1 MAKKKSRGGFNRRSF
16 LKKAAVA
23 TTTPALLSLRTE
35 ATPEQT
41 GQTEPPTYARP
52 PSSSAAA
59 LEVENPAEYNE
70 TEQSRYFINDP
81 GSDFMVDT
89 IKSLGIRYMTS
100 NPGSSFR
107 GLHESVVNYGGNRNP
122 EFITCL
128 HEESAVAMGHGFAK
142 AAGKPLAAACHGTV
156 GLQHAAMAVYNAW
169 CDRAPVIIFAGN
181 RVDAELRRPGVE
193 WAHAVQDA
201 VKPLRDFVKWDAMP
215 LSLQHFAEAT
225 VRAYKIATTPPM
237 GPVVIVVDAE
247 LQEQAAEHKPELP
260 AFSATVP
267 PQGDENALD
276 EAAQWLINAE
286 RPLIIA
292 DRLARTP
299 AGMQHLLDLAETLQ
313 APVIDKLGRMNFPT
327 GHYLNQSGLARRHL
341 RDADVILGLEL
352 NDFWGSVARVR
363 DLPQRE
369 EVSLTRSDVRLIS
382 LGAGDVYLKSNYQNF
397 QRFLAVN
404 MAIAGDAEVSLP
416 VLTRLIQEQLSS
428 SQRGKIEQRKA
439 VLQKAFNEMREF
451 NRKAASH
458 AWNARPISTARL
470 CMELWQQIKNHDW
483 SLVSDT
489 FFQSFWPQRLWDFNQ
504 HHQFMGGSGGY
515 GVGYGAPAAAG
526 CALANRDEG
535 RLSVNIQSD
544 GDLLYA
550 PGILW
555 TTAHHDIPLL
565 SVIHNN
571 RAYHQEIMHVQRTA
585 LRRQRGADGQAKI
598 GNVFEDPKINFSD
611 LAKSMGVWAAGP
623 VEHPDELAP
632 TLERAIDIVSQG
644 SPAVVDV
651 ISQPR

>member
-1 MAKKKSRGGFNRRSF
+1 MAEKKSGDGLDRRSF
-16 LKKAAVA
+16 LKTAAVA
-23 TTTPALLSLRTE
+23 TTTPALLSLQSGAAPAKT
-35 ATPEQT
+35 Q
-41 GQTEPPTYARP
+41 QTEPVSSTPL
-52 PSSSAAA
+52 PSSASAA
-59 LEVENPAEYNE
+59 LEVENPAEYDE
-70 TEQSRYFINDP
+70 AEQLRYFVNDA

-89 IKSLGIRYMTS
+89 IRALGIKYLTS

-107 GLHESVVNYGGNRNP
+107 GLHESIVNYGGNKNP

-142 AAGKPLAAACHGTV
+142 AAGKPLAVACHGTV

-201 VKPLRDFVKWDAMP
+201 VKPIRDFVKWDAIP

-247 LQEQAAEHKPELP
+247 LQEQAAEQKPVIPE
-260 AFSATVP
+260 FSGTVP

-276 EAAQWLINAE
+276 EAAQWLIGAE

-299 AGMQHLLDLAETLQ
+299 AGMQHLVELAETLQ

-327 GHYLNQSGLARRHL
+327 DHYLNQSGMARRYL

-369 EVSLTRSDVRLIS
+369 EVPLTRPDVRLIS
-382 LGAGDVYLKSNYQNF
+382 LGTGDLYLKSNYQNF
-397 QRFLAVN
+397 QRFLAVDL
-404 MAIAGDAEVSLP
+404 AIAGDAESSLP
-416 VLTRLIQEQLSS
+416 VLTELVRKQLSS
-428 SQRGKIEQRKA
+428 PQRRRFDERQAELRK
-439 VLQKAFNEMREF
+439 VFHEVKER
-451 NRKAASH
+451 NRKAAGY

-470 CMELWQQIKNHDW
+470 CMELWQQIKEHDW

-526 CALANRDEG
+526 CALANSNEG

-555 TTAHHDIPLL
+555 TAAHHNIPLL

-598 GNVFEDPKINFSD
+598 GNVIDNPEINFSE
-611 LAKSMGVWAAGP
+611 LARSMGVWSAGP
-623 VEHPDELAP
+623 IDHPDELAP
-632 TLERAIDIVSQG
+632 ALELAIDIVSEG
-644 SPAVVDV
+644 KPAVVDV

>member
-1 MAKKKSRGGFNRRSF
+1 MSEKKSRDGLDRRSF

-23 TTTPALLSLRTE
+23 TTTPAVLSLRTGTAKTKTQPAE
-35 ATPEQT
+35 PSTPVS
-41 GQTEPPTYARP
+41 P
-52 PSSSAAA
+52 PSSNTAA
-59 LEVENPAEYNE
+59 LEVENPSEFNE
-70 TEQSRYFINDP
+70 AEQSRYFVDNP

-89 IKSLGIRYMTS
+89 IRSLGINYIAS

-107 GLHESVVNYGGNRNP
+107 GLHESVINYGGNKNP

-142 AAGKPLAAACHGTV
+142 AAGKPLAVGCHGTV

-181 RVDAELRRPGVE
+181 RIDAELRRPGVE

-201 VKPLRDFVKWDAMP
+201 VKPIRDFVKWDAMP

-237 GPVVIVVDAE
+237 GPVVIVIDAE
-247 LQEQAAEHKPELP
+247 LQEQAAESRPVIP
-260 AFSATVP
+260 TFSETIP
-267 PQGDENALD
+267 PQGDQGALD
-276 EAAQWLINAE
+276 EAAQWLIEAE
-286 RPLIIA
+286 RPLILA

-299 AGMQHLLDLAETLQ
+299 AGMKHLLELAETLQ
-313 APVIDKLGRMNFPT
+313 APVVDKLGRMNFPT
-327 GHYLNQSGLARRHL
+327 DHYLNQSGPARRYL
-341 RDADVILGLEL
+341 READVILGLEL

-363 DLPQRE
+363 DLPNRE
-369 EVSLTRSDVRLIS
+369 EVSLTRPDVKLIS
-382 LGAGDVYLKSNYQNF
+382 LGVGDLYLKSNYQNF

-404 MAIAGDAEVSLP
+404 LSIAGDAESSLP
-416 VLTRLIQEQLSS
+416 VLIELMRKKISS
-428 SQRGKIEQRKA
+428 SQRGKIERRKA
-439 VLQKAFNEMREF
+439 ELQKAFHETRER
-451 NRKAASH
+451 NHKAASY

-470 CMELWQQIKNHDW
+470 CMELWQQIKHHDW

-504 HHQFMGGSGGY
+504 HHQFMGGSGGF

-555 TTAHHDIPLL
+555 TTAHHGIPLL

-598 GNVFEDPKINFSD
+598 GNVFDEPEINFSD
-611 LAKSMGVWAAGP
+611 LAKSMGVWATGP
-623 VEHPDELAP
+623 IEHPDDLAP
-632 TLERAIDIVSQG
+632 ALERATEIVSQG
-644 SPAVVDV
+644 APAVVDV

>member
-1 MAKKKSRGGFNRRSF
+1 MAEKKSRDGLDRRSF

-23 TTTPALLSLRTE
+23 TTTPALLSLQSG
-35 ATPEQT
+35 ATPANTQ
-41 GQTEPPTYARP
+41 QAEPVSSTPP
-52 PSSSAAA
+52 PSSAGAA
-59 LEVENPAEYNE
+59 LEVENPADYDAA
-70 TEQSRYFINDP
+70 EQSRYFVHNP

-89 IKSLGIRYMTS
+89 IRSLGIGYMTS

-107 GLHESVVNYGGNRNP
+107 GLHESVVNYGGNKNP

-128 HEESAVAMGHGFAK
+128 HEESAVAMGHGYAK

-181 RVDAELRRPGVE
+181 RIDAELRRPGVE

-247 LQEQAAEHKPELP
+247 LQEQAAEHTAEIPKY
-260 AFSATVP
+260 SATVP
-267 PQGDENALD
+267 PQGDENALE
-276 EAAQWLINAE
+276 EAAQWLVKAE

-299 AGMQHLLDLAETLQ
+299 AGMQHLVDLAEALQ

-327 GHYLNQSGLARRHL
+327 GHYLNQSGLARRYL
-341 RDADVILGLEL
+341 READVILGLEL

-369 EVSLTRSDVRLIS
+369 EMPLTSPDVKLIS
-382 LGAGDVYLKSNYQNF
+382 VGTGDLYLKSNYQNF
-397 QRFLAVN
+397 QRFLAVDL
-404 MAIAGDAEVSLP
+404 AIAGDAEVSLP
-416 VLTRLIQEQLSS
+416 ILTRLIQERLSS
-428 SQRGKIEQRKA
+428 SRRGKIEQRKA
-439 VLQKAFNEMREF
+439 VLRKAFDEMREF
-451 NRKAASH
+451 NRTAASH

-470 CMELWQQIKNHDW
+470 CMELWQQIKEHDW

-526 CALANRDEG
+526 CALANRDMG

-555 TTAHHDIPLL
+555 TTAHHEIPLL

-585 LRRQRGADGQAKI
+585 LRRQRGADGQANI
-598 GNVFEDPKINFSD
+598 GNVFHDPEINFSE
-611 LAKSMGVWAAGP
+611 LARSMGVWAAGP
-623 VEHPDELAP
+623 VDNPDDLAP
-632 TLERAIDIVSQG
+632 ALEQAVDVVIQG
-644 SPAVVDV
+644 APAVVDV

>member
-1 MAKKKSRGGFNRRSF
+1 MAEKKSRDGLDRRSF
-16 LKKAAVA
+16 LKKAAAA
-23 TTTPALLSLRTE
+23 TATPAFLSLQSGTTPAKTQQAGQDPS
-35 ATPEQT
+35 TP
-41 GQTEPPTYARP
+41 P
-52 PSSSAAA
+52 PSSAGAA
-59 LEVENPAEYNE
+59 LEVENPIEYDE
-70 TEQSRYFINDP
+70 FEQTRYFVTDP

-89 IKSLGIRYMTS
+89 IRSLDISYITL

-107 GLHESVVNYGGNRNP
+107 GLHESVINYGGNKNP

-142 AAGKPLAAACHGTV
+142 AAGRPLAVACHGTV

-181 RVDAELRRPGVE
+181 RIDAELRRPGVE

-201 VKPLRDFVKWDAMP
+201 VKPVRDFVKWDAMP

-237 GPVVIVVDAE
+237 GPVVIVIDAE
-247 LQEQAAEHKPELP
+247 LQEQPAENKPVIP
-260 AFSATVP
+260 QYSGTIP
-267 PQGDENALD
+267 PQGDEGALE
-276 EAAQWLINAE
+276 EAALRLIRAE
-286 RPLIIA
+286 HPLIIA

-299 AGMQHLLDLAETLQ
+299 AGMNHLLELAETLQ
-313 APVIDKLGRMNFPT
+313 LPVIDKLGRMNFPT
-327 GHYLNQSGLARRHL
+327 DHYLNQSGLARRYL
-341 RDADVILGLEL
+341 RQADVVLGLEL
-352 NDFWGSVARVR
+352 TDFRGSVARVR

-369 EVSLTRSDVRLIS
+369 EVSFVKPDVYLIS
-382 LGAGDVYLKSNYQNF
+382 LGVGDLYLKSNYQNF
-397 QRFLAVN
+397 QRFLPVN
-404 MAIAGDAEVSLP
+404 LAIAGDAEQSLP
-416 VLTRLIQEQLSS
+416 VLTELILKKLSL
-428 SQRGKIEQRKA
+428 SQRGTIERRK
-439 VLQKAFNEMREF
+439 VGLQKTFNEMREY

-470 CMELWQQIKNHDW
+470 CMELWQQIKDHDW

-489 FFQSFWPQRLWDFNQ
+489 FFQSFWPQRLWDFRQ

-526 CALANRDEG
+526 CALANRDRG

-598 GNVFEDPKINFSD
+598 GNVFDDPEINFSE
-611 LAKSMGVWAAGP
+611 LAGSMGVWAAGP
-623 VEHPDELAP
+623 IDHPDELAP
-632 TLERAIDIVSQG
+632 ALQRAVEIVSQG
-644 SPAVVDV
+644 APAVVDV

>member
-1 MAKKKSRGGFNRRSF
+1 MAEKKSPDGLDRRSF

-23 TTTPALLSLRTE
+23 TTTPALLSLQSGAAPART
-35 ATPEQT
+35 Q
-41 GQTEPPTYARP
+41 QTEPDSSTPP
-52 PSSSAAA
+52 PSSTSAA
-59 LEVENPAEYNE
+59 LEVENPAEYDE
-70 TEQSRYFINDP
+70 AEQSRYFVNNP

-89 IKSLGIRYMTS
+89 IRSLGIDYMTS

-107 GLHESVVNYGGNRNP
+107 GLHESIVNYGGNKDP

-142 AAGKPLAAACHGTV
+142 AAGRPLAVACHGTV

-181 RVDAELRRPGVE
+181 RIDAELRRPGVE

-247 LQEQAAEHKPELP
+247 LQEQAVENRPVIP
-260 AFSATVP
+260 RFSATVP
-267 PQGDENALD
+267 PQGDTAALE
-276 EAAQWLINAE
+276 EAAQRLIDAE
-286 RPLIIA
+286 HPLIIA

-299 AGMQHLLDLAETLQ
+299 AGMEHLLELAETLQ
-313 APVIDKLGRMNFPT
+313 APVIDKLGRMNFPND
-327 GHYLNQSGLARRHL
+327 HYLNQSGLARRHL
-341 RDADVILGLEL
+341 READVILGLEL

-369 EVSLTRSDVRLIS
+369 EVPLTKPDVNLIS
-382 LGAGDVYLKSNYQNF
+382 LGVGDLYLKSNYQNF

-404 MAIAGDAEVSLP
+404 LAIAGDGELSLP
-416 VLTRLIQEQLSS
+416 LLTELIRKNLSS
-428 SQRGKIEQRKA
+428 AQRGKIEQRKTG
-439 VLQKAFNEMREF
+439 LQKTFRDTLRRNHQ
-451 NRKAASH
+451 AASL
-458 AWNARPISTARL
+458 AWDASPISTARL
-470 CMELWQQIKNHDW
+470 CMELWEQIKHHDW

-489 FFQSFWPQRLWDFNQ
+489 FFQSFWPQRLWTFNQ
-504 HHQFMGGSGGY
+504 HHQFMGGSGGF

-526 CALANRDEG
+526 CALANRDNG
-535 RLSVNIQSD
+535 RLSINIQSD

-555 TTAHHDIPLL
+555 TTAHHNIPLL

-598 GNVFEDPKINFSD
+598 GNVFDEPEINFSD
-611 LAKSMGVWAAGP
+611 LAKSMGVWATGP
-623 VEHPDELAP
+623 IDHPDELAP
-632 TLERAIDIVSQG
+632 ALEQAIDIVSQG
-644 SPAVVDV
+644 YPAVVDV

>member
-1 MAKKKSRGGFNRRSF
+1 MAEKKSGDGLDRRSF

-23 TTTPALLSLRTE
+23 TTTPALLSLQSGTAPAE
-35 ATPEQT
+35 TQ
-41 GQTEPPTYARP
+41 QTEPVSSTPP
-52 PSSSAAA
+52 PSSTAAS
-59 LEVENPAEYNE
+59 LEVENPADYDEA
-70 TEQSRYFINDP
+70 EQSRYFVNNP

-89 IKSLGIRYMTS
+89 IRSLGIDYMTS

-107 GLHESVVNYGGNRNP
+107 GLHESVINYGGNKNP
-122 EFITCL
+122 EIITCL
-128 HEESAVAMGHGFAK
+128 HEESAVAMGHGYAK

-181 RVDAELRRPGVE
+181 RIDAELRRPGVE

-201 VKPLRDFVKWDAMP
+201 VKPIRDFVKWDAMP

-225 VRAYKIATTPPM
+225 VRACKIATTPPM

-247 LQEQAAEHKPELP
+247 LQEQAAENRP
-260 AFSATVP
+260 AIPTFSATVP
-267 PQGDENALD
+267 PQGDEGALE
-276 EAAQWLINAE
+276 EAAKWLVKAE
-286 RPLIIA
+286 RPLVIV

-299 AGMQHLLDLAETLQ
+299 AGMNHLLELAETLQ

-327 GHYLNQSGLARRHL
+327 NHYLNQSGLAKRYL
-341 RDADVILGLEL
+341 READVILGLEL

-369 EVSLTRSDVRLIS
+369 EMPLTSPDVKLIS
-382 LGAGDVYLKSNYQNF
+382 VGTGDLYLKSNYQNF
-397 QRFLAVN
+397 QRFLAVDL
-404 MAIAGDAEVSLP
+404 AIAGDAELSLP
-416 VLTRLIQEQLSS
+416 VLTGLIREQLSS
-428 SQRGKIEQRKA
+428 SRRGKIEQRKA

-451 NRKAASH
+451 NSKAASH

-470 CMELWQQIKNHDW
+470 CMELWQQIKEHDW
-483 SLVSDT
+483 ALVSDT

-526 CALANRDEG
+526 CALANRDNG

-555 TTAHHDIPLL
+555 TTAHHQIPLL

-585 LRRQRGADGQAKI
+585 LRRQRGADGQANI
-598 GNVFEDPKINFSD
+598 GNVFHDPEINFSEM
-611 LAKSMGVWAAGP
+611 AKSMGVWAAGP
-623 VEHPDELAP
+623 IEHPDDLAP
-632 TLERAIDIVSQG
+632 ALEQAVDVVMRGA
-644 SPAVVDV
+644 PAVVDV

>member
-1 MAKKKSRGGFNRRSF
+1 MVEKKSPDGLGRRTF
-16 LKKAAVA
+16 LKQAAFA
-23 TTTPALLSLRTE
+23 TTTPGLLSLSTG
-35 ATPEQT
+35 ATPVNDE
-41 GQTEPPTYARP
+41 QTEPSSSVQP
-52 PSSSAAA
+52 PSANAEA

-70 TEQSRYFINDP
+70 IERSRYFVDNP

-89 IKSLGIRYMTS
+89 IRSLDINYITS

-107 GLHESVVNYGGNRNP
+107 GLHESVINYGGNKNP

-128 HEESAVAMGHGFAK
+128 HEESAVAMGHGYAK
-142 AAGKPLAAACHGTV
+142 AAGKPLAVACHGTV

-169 CDRAPVIIFAGN
+169 CDRAPVILFAGN
-181 RVDAELRRPGVE
+181 RIDAELRRPGVE

-237 GPVVIVVDAE
+237 GPVIIVTDAE
-247 LQEQAAEHKPELP
+247 LQEQAAENRPVIPK
-260 AFSATVP
+260 FSGALP
-267 PQGDENALD
+267 PQGDEAALE
-276 EAAQWLINAE
+276 EAALRLVRAE
-286 RPLIIA
+286 HPLIIA

-299 AGMQHLLDLAETLQ
+299 AGMERLRELAEALQ

-327 GHYLNQSGLARRHL
+327 DHYLNQSGSARRHL
-341 RDADVILGLEL
+341 READVILGLEL
-352 NDFWGSVARVR
+352 TDFWGSVARVR

-369 EVSLTRSDVRLIS
+369 EVSLTKHDVNLIS
-382 LGAGDVYLKSNYQNF
+382 LGVGDLYLKSNYQNF
-397 QRFLAVN
+397 QRFLAVSL
-404 MAIAGDAEVSLP
+404 AIAGDAELSLP
-416 VLTRLIQEQLSS
+416 VLTDLIRKKLSS

-439 VLQKAFNEMREF
+439 RLQNDFHKIRER
-451 NRKAASH
+451 NRKAASY
-458 AWNARPISTARL
+458 AWNARPVSTARL
-470 CMELWQQIKNHDW
+470 CMELWQQVKNYDW

-489 FFQSFWPQRLWDFNQ
+489 FFQSFWPQRLWTFNQ

-526 CALANRDEG
+526 CALANRDKG

-555 TTAHHDIPLL
+555 TTAHHGIPLL

-585 LRRQRGADGQAKI
+585 LRRQRGVDGQAKI
-598 GNVFEDPKINFSD
+598 GTVLDDPEINFSE
-611 LAKSMGVWAAGP
+611 LAKSMGVWATGP
-623 VEHPDELAP
+623 IEHPDDLAP
-632 TLERAIDIVSQG
+632 ALQRAAETVSHGQ
-644 SPAVVDV
+644 PAVVDV

>member
-1 MAKKKSRGGFNRRSF
+1 MSEKKSRDGLDRRSF

-23 TTTPALLSLRTE
+23 TTTPAVLSLRTGTAKTKTQPAE
-35 ATPEQT
+35 PSTPVS
-41 GQTEPPTYARP
+41 P
-52 PSSSAAA
+52 PSSNTAA
-59 LEVENPAEYNE
+59 LEVENPSEYNE
-70 TEQSRYFINDP
+70 AEQSRYFVDNP

-89 IKSLGIRYMTS
+89 IRSLGINYIAS

-107 GLHESVVNYGGNRNP
+107 GLHESVINYGGNKNP

-142 AAGKPLAAACHGTV
+142 AAGKPLAVGCHGTV

-181 RVDAELRRPGVE
+181 RIDAELRRPGVE

-201 VKPLRDFVKWDAMP
+201 VKPIRDFVKWDAMP

-237 GPVVIVVDAE
+237 GPVVIVIDAE
-247 LQEQAAEHKPELP
+247 LQEQAAESRPVIP
-260 AFSATVP
+260 TFSETIP
-267 PQGDENALD
+267 PQGDQGALD
-276 EAAQWLINAE
+276 EAAQWLIEAE
-286 RPLIIA
+286 RPLILA

-299 AGMQHLLDLAETLQ
+299 AGMKHLLELAETLQ
-313 APVIDKLGRMNFPT
+313 APVVDKLGRMNFPT
-327 GHYLNQSGLARRHL
+327 DHYLNQSGPARRYL
-341 RDADVILGLEL
+341 READVILGLEL

-363 DLPQRE
+363 DLPNRE
-369 EVSLTRSDVRLIS
+369 EVSLTRPDVKLIS
-382 LGAGDVYLKSNYQNF
+382 LGVGDLYLKSNYQNF

-404 MAIAGDAEVSLP
+404 LAIAGDAELSLP
-416 VLTRLIQEQLSS
+416 VLIELIRKKISS
-428 SQRGKIEQRKA
+428 SQRGKIERRKA
-439 VLQKAFNEMREF
+439 ELQKAFHETRER
-451 NRKAASH
+451 NHKAASY

-470 CMELWQQIKNHDW
+470 CMELWQQIKHHDW

-504 HHQFMGGSGGY
+504 HHQFMGGSGGF

-555 TTAHHDIPLL
+555 TTAHHGIPLL

-598 GNVFEDPKINFSD
+598 GNVFDEPEINFSE
-611 LAKSMGVWAAGP
+611 LAKSMGVWSTGP
-623 VEHPDELAP
+623 IDHPDELAP
-632 TLERAIDIVSQG
+632 ALEQAIDIVGQG
-644 SPAVVDV
+644 YPAVVDV

>member
-1 MAKKKSRGGFNRRSF
+1 MAEKKSGDGLGRRSF

-23 TTTPALLSLRTE
+23 TTTPALLSLQSGAAPAKTQQAE
-35 ATPEQT
+35 PAGSTP
-41 GQTEPPTYARP
+41 P
-52 PSSSAAA
+52 PSSAGAA
-59 LEVENPAEYNE
+59 LEVENPADYDEA
-70 TEQSRYFINDP
+70 EQSRYFVDNP

-89 IKSLGIRYMTS
+89 IRSLGIDYMTS

-107 GLHESVVNYGGNRNP
+107 GLHESVVNYGGNKGP

-128 HEESAVAMGHGFAK
+128 HEESAVAMGHGYAK

-181 RVDAELRRPGVE
+181 RIDAELRRPGVE

-215 LSLQHFAEAT
+215 RSLRHFAEAT
-225 VRAYKIATTPPM
+225 VRACKIATTPPM

-247 LQEQAAEHKPELP
+247 LQEQAAESGP
-260 AFSATVP
+260 AIPKFSATVP
-267 PQGDENALD
+267 PQGDEGALE
-276 EAAQWLINAE
+276 EAAKWLLEAE
-286 RPLIIA
+286 HPLVIV

-299 AGMQHLLDLAETLQ
+299 AGMQRLVDLAETLQ

-327 GHYLNQSGLARRHL
+327 GHYLNQSGLARRYL
-341 RDADVILGLEL
+341 READVILGLEL

-363 DLPQRE
+363 DLPQRQE
-369 EVSLTRSDVRLIS
+369 MPLTSPGVKLIS
-382 LGAGDVYLKSNYQNF
+382 VGTGDLYLKSNYQNF
-397 QRFLAVN
+397 QRFLAVDL
-404 MAIAGDAEVSLP
+404 AIAGDAEVSLP
-416 VLTRLIQEQLSS
+416 VLTGLIREQLSS
-428 SQRGKIEQRKA
+428 PQRGKIEQRKA
-439 VLQKAFNEMREF
+439 VLQKTFNEMREF
-451 NRKAASH
+451 NRKAASL

-470 CMELWQQIKNHDW
+470 CMELWQQIKDHDW

-526 CALANRDEG
+526 CALANRDKG

-555 TTAHHDIPLL
+555 TTAHHKIPLL

-585 LRRQRGADGQAKI
+585 LRRRRGADGQAKI
-598 GNVFEDPKINFSD
+598 GNVFDDPEINFSD

-623 VEHPDELAP
+623 IDHPDDLAP
-632 TLERAIDIVSQG
+632 ALQRAIETVIQG
-644 SPAVVDV
+644 QPAVVDV

>member
-1 MAKKKSRGGFNRRSF
+1 MAEKKSRDGLDRRSF

-23 TTTPALLSLRTE
+23 TTTPALLSLQSGAAPAKTQQAE
-35 ATPEQT
+35 PISSTP
-41 GQTEPPTYARP
+41 P
-52 PSSSAAA
+52 PSSAGAA
-59 LEVENPAEYNE
+59 LEVDNPADYDAA
-70 TEQSRYFINDP
+70 EQSRYFVNNP
-81 GSDFMVDT
+81 SSDFMVDT
-89 IKSLGIRYMTS
+89 IRSLGIKYMTS

-107 GLHESVVNYGGNRNP
+107 GLHESVVNYGGNKDP

-128 HEESAVAMGHGFAK
+128 HEESAVAMGHGYAK

-181 RVDAELRRPGVE
+181 RIDAELRRPGVE

-247 LQEQAAEHKPELP
+247 LQEQAAEHTAEIPKY
-260 AFSATVP
+260 SATVP
-267 PQGDENALD
+267 PQGDENALE
-276 EAAQWLINAE
+276 EAAQWLVKAE

-299 AGMQHLLDLAETLQ
+299 AGMQHLVDLAEALQ

-327 GHYLNQSGLARRHL
+327 GHYLNQSGLARRYL
-341 RDADVILGLEL
+341 READVILGLEL
-352 NDFWGSVARVR
+352 TDFWGSVARVR

-369 EVSLTRSDVRLIS
+369 EMPLTSPDVKLIS
-382 LGAGDVYLKSNYQNF
+382 VGTGDLYLKSNYQNF

-404 MAIAGDAEVSLP
+404 LAIAGDAEVSLP
-416 VLTRLIQEQLSS
+416 VLTRLIRGQLSS

-439 VLQKAFNEMREF
+439 VLQKAFTDMREY
-451 NRKAASH
+451 NRKSASH
-458 AWNARPISTARL
+458 AWNASPISTARL
-470 CMELWQQIKNHDW
+470 CMELWQQIKDHDW

-504 HHQFMGGSGGY
+504 HYQFMGGSGGY

-526 CALANRDEG
+526 CALANRDMG

-555 TTAHHDIPLL
+555 TTAHHEIPLL

-585 LRRQRGADGQAKI
+585 LRRQRGADGQANI
-598 GNVFEDPKINFSD
+598 GNVFHDPEINFSE
-611 LAKSMGVWAAGP
+611 LARSMGVWAAGP
-623 VEHPDELAP
+623 IDHPDDLAP
-632 TLERAIDIVSQG
+632 ALEQAVDVVIQG
-644 SPAVVDV
+644 APAVVDV

>member
-1 MAKKKSRGGFNRRSF
+1 MAKKKSGDTFNRRSF
-16 LKKAAVA
+16 LKQAAVA
-23 TTTPALLSLRTE
+23 TTTPAFLSLQPGAAPAKT
-35 ATPEQT
+35 Q
-41 GQTEPPTYARP
+41 QTEPVGSTPP
-52 PSSSAAA
+52 PSSAGAS
-59 LEVENPAEYNE
+59 LEVENPVDYDEA
-70 TEQSRYFINDP
+70 EQSRYFINNP

-89 IKSLGIRYMTS
+89 IKSLGISYMTS

-107 GLHESVVNYGGNRNP
+107 GLHESIVNYGENKDP

-181 RVDAELRRPGVE
+181 RVNAELRRPGVE

-225 VRAYKIATTPPM
+225 VRAYRIATTPPM

-247 LQEQAAEHKPELP
+247 LQEQAVEHTAEIPEY
-260 AFSATVP
+260 SATVP
-267 PQGDENALD
+267 PQGDENALE
-276 EAAQWLINAE
+276 EAAQWLAKAE
-286 RPLIIA
+286 RPLVIA

-299 AGMQHLLDLAETLQ
+299 AGMQHLVELAETLQ

-327 GHYLNQSGLARRHL
+327 DHYLNQSGLARRYL
-341 RDADVILGLEL
+341 READVILGLEL

-369 EVSLTRSDVRLIS
+369 EMPLTSADVKLIS
-382 LGAGDVYLKSNYQNF
+382 VGTGDLYLKSNYQNF
-397 QRFLAVN
+397 QRFLAVDL
-404 MAIAGDAEVSLP
+404 AIAGDAELSLP
-416 VLTRLIQEQLSS
+416 VLTGLIQERLSS
-428 SQRGKIEQRKA
+428 SQRGKVEQRKA

-470 CMELWQQIKNHDW
+470 CMELWQQIKQHDW

-489 FFQSFWPQRLWDFNQ
+489 FFQSFWPQRLWTFNQ
-504 HHQFMGGSGGY
+504 YHQFMGGSGGY

-526 CALANRDEG
+526 CALANRDQG
-535 RLSVNIQSD
+535 RLSVNIQPD

-555 TTAHHDIPLL
+555 TTAHHQIPLL

-598 GNVFEDPKINFSD
+598 GNVFEEPEINFTE
-611 LAKSMGVWAAGP
+611 LAKSMGVWAVGP
-623 VEHPDELAP
+623 IDHPDDLAP
-632 TLERAIDIVSQG
+632 ALQRAVEIVSQG
-644 SPAVVDV
+644 APAVVDV

>member
-1 MAKKKSRGGFNRRSF
+1 MAKKKSRDSFNRRSF

-23 TTTPALLSLRTE
+23 TTTPALLSLQPGTAPAE
-35 ATPEQT
+35 TQ
-41 GQTEPPTYARP
+41 QTEPVSSTPP
-52 PSSSAAA
+52 PSSTAAS
-59 LEVENPAEYNE
+59 LEVENPADYDEA
-70 TEQSRYFINDP
+70 EQSRYFVNNP

-89 IKSLGIRYMTS
+89 IRSLGIDYMTS

-107 GLHESVVNYGGNRNP
+107 GLHESIVNYGGNKNP

-128 HEESAVAMGHGFAK
+128 HEESAVAMGHGYAK
-142 AAGKPLAAACHGTV
+142 AAGRPLAAACHGTV

-181 RVDAELRRPGVE
+181 RIDAELRRPGVE

-201 VKPLRDFVKWDAMP
+201 VKPVRDFVKWDAMP

-225 VRAYKIATTPPM
+225 VRACKIATTPPM

-247 LQEQAAEHKPELP
+247 LQEQTAENRP
-260 AFSATVP
+260 AIPKFSATVP
-267 PQGDENALD
+267 PQGDEGALE
-276 EAAQWLINAE
+276 EAAKWLVKTE
-286 RPLIIA
+286 RPLVIV

-299 AGMQHLLDLAETLQ
+299 AGMKHLLELAETLQ
-313 APVIDKLGRMNFPT
+313 APVVDKLGRMNFPT
-327 GHYLNQSGLARRHL
+327 DHYLNQSGLAKRYL

-369 EVSLTRSDVRLIS
+369 DMPLTSPDVKLIS
-382 LGAGDVYLKSNYQNF
+382 VGTGDLYLKSNYQNF
-397 QRFLAVN
+397 QRFLAVDL
-404 MAIAGDAEVSLP
+404 AIAGDAELSLP
-416 VLTRLIQEQLSS
+416 VLTGLIQEQLSS
-428 SQRGKIEQRKA
+428 SRHGKIEQRKA
-439 VLQKAFNEMREF
+439 VLQKAFNEMREY
-451 NRKAASH
+451 NRRSASH
-458 AWNARPISTARL
+458 AWDARPISTARL
-470 CMELWQQIKNHDW
+470 CMELWQQIKGHDW

-489 FFQSFWPQRLWDFNQ
+489 FFQSFWPQRLWDFNR

-526 CALANRDEG
+526 CALANRDNG

-555 TTAHHDIPLL
+555 TTAHHQIPLL

-585 LRRQRGADGQAKI
+585 SAAPARRRRSGKH
-598 GNVFEDPKINFSD
+598 
-611 LAKSMGVWAAGP
+611 W
-623 VEHPDELAP
+623 
-632 TLERAIDIVSQG
+632 
-644 SPAVVDV
+644 
-651 ISQPR
+651 

>member
-1 MAKKKSRGGFNRRSF
+1 MSEKKYRDGLDRRSF

-23 TTTPALLSLRTE
+23 TTTPAVLSLRTGTAKTKTQPAE
-35 ATPEQT
+35 PSTPVS
-41 GQTEPPTYARP
+41 P
-52 PSSSAAA
+52 PSSNTAA
-59 LEVENPAEYNE
+59 LEVENPSDYNE
-70 TEQSRYFINDP
+70 AEQSRYFVDNP

-89 IKSLGIRYMTS
+89 IRSLGINYIAS

-107 GLHESVVNYGGNRNP
+107 GLHESVINYGGNKNP

-142 AAGKPLAAACHGTV
+142 AAGKPLAVACHGTV

-181 RVDAELRRPGVE
+181 RIDAELRRPGVE

-201 VKPLRDFVKWDAMP
+201 VKPIRDFVKWDAMP

-237 GPVVIVVDAE
+237 GPVVIVIDAE
-247 LQEQAAEHKPELP
+247 LQEQAAESRPDIPK
-260 AFSATVP
+260 FSETIP
-267 PQGDENALD
+267 PQGDQGALE
-276 EAAQWLINAE
+276 EAAQWLIKAE
-286 RPLIIA
+286 RPLILA

-299 AGMQHLLDLAETLQ
+299 AGMKHLLVLAETLQ
-313 APVIDKLGRMNFPT
+313 APVVDKLGRMNFPT
-327 GHYLNQSGLARRHL
+327 DHYLNQSGPARRYL
-341 RDADVILGLEL
+341 READVILGLEL

-363 DLPQRE
+363 DLPNRE
-369 EVSLTRSDVRLIS
+369 EVALTRPDVKLIS
-382 LGAGDVYLKSNYQNF
+382 LAVGDLYLKSNYQNF

-404 MAIAGDAEVSLP
+404 LAIAGDAELSLP
-416 VLTRLIQEQLSS
+416 VLTELIRKKISS
-428 SQRGKIEQRKA
+428 SQRGKIERRKA
-439 VLQKAFNEMREF
+439 ELQKAFHETRER
-451 NRKAASH
+451 NHKAASY
-458 AWNARPISTARL
+458 AWNAHPISTARL
-470 CMELWQQIKNHDW
+470 CMELWQQIKHHDW

-504 HHQFMGGSGGY
+504 YHQFMGGSGGF

-526 CALANRDEG
+526 CALANRDAG

-555 TTAHHDIPLL
+555 TTAHHNIPLL

-598 GNVFEDPKINFSD
+598 GNVFDEPEINFSE
-611 LAKSMGVWAAGP
+611 LAKSMGVWATGP
-623 VEHPDELAP
+623 IEHPDDLAP
-632 TLERAIDIVSQG
+632 ALEQAIDIVSQG
-644 SPAVVDV
+644 NPAVVDV

>member
-1 MAKKKSRGGFNRRSF
+1 MAEKKSPDGLDRRSF

-23 TTTPALLSLRTE
+23 TTTPALLSLRTGTTT
-35 ATPEQT
+35 AKSQ
-41 GQTEPPTYARP
+41 QTEPGTPP
-52 PSSSAAA
+52 PSSNSAA
-59 LEVENPAEYNE
+59 LEVENPSEYNE
-70 TEQSRYFINDP
+70 AEQSRYFIDNP

-89 IKSLGIRYMTS
+89 INSLGINYFAS

-107 GLHESVVNYGGNRNP
+107 GLHESIINYGGNNNP

-142 AAGKPLAAACHGTV
+142 AAGKPLAVACHGTV

-181 RVDAELRRPGVE
+181 RIDAELRRPGVE

-201 VKPLRDFVKWDAMP
+201 VKPIRDFVKWDAMP

-237 GPVVIVVDAE
+237 GPVVIVTDAE
-247 LQEQAAEHKPELP
+247 LQEQAAESRPVIPK
-260 AFSATVP
+260 FSETIP
-267 PQGDENALD
+267 PQGDQGALE
-276 EAAQWLINAE
+276 EAAQLLIKAE
-286 RPLIIA
+286 HPLILA

-299 AGMQHLLDLAETLQ
+299 AGMKHLLELAETLQ
-313 APVIDKLGRMNFPT
+313 APVVDKLGRMNFPT
-327 GHYLNQSGLARRHL
+327 DHYLNQSGSARRYL
-341 RDADVILGLEL
+341 READVILGLEL

-363 DLPQRE
+363 DLPNRE
-369 EVSLTRSDVRLIS
+369 EVSLTRPDVKLIS
-382 LGAGDVYLKSNYQNF
+382 LGVGDLYLKSNYQNF

-404 MAIAGDAEVSLP
+404 LAIAGDAELSLP
-416 VLTRLIQEQLSS
+416 VLTELMRKKISS
-428 SQRGKIEQRKA
+428 PQRGKIEQRKA
-439 VLQKAFNEMREF
+439 ELQKAFHETRER
-451 NRKAASH
+451 NHKAASH
-458 AWNARPISTARL
+458 AWNASPISTARL
-470 CMELWQQIKNHDW
+470 CMELWQQIRHHDW

-504 HHQFMGGSGGY
+504 HHQFMGGSGGF

-555 TTAHHDIPLL
+555 TTAHHGIPLL

-598 GNVFEDPKINFSD
+598 GNVFDEPEINFSE
-611 LAKSMGVWAAGP
+611 LAKSMGVWATGP
-623 VEHPDELAP
+623 LIIPMSL
-632 TLERAIDIVSQG
+632 
-644 SPAVVDV
+644 
-651 ISQPR
+651 PRPWNKPLT

>member
-1 MAKKKSRGGFNRRSF
+1 
-16 LKKAAVA
+16 
-23 TTTPALLSLRTE
+23 
-35 ATPEQT
+35 
-41 GQTEPPTYARP
+41 
-52 PSSSAAA
+52 
-59 LEVENPAEYNE
+59 
-70 TEQSRYFINDP
+70 
-81 GSDFMVDT
+81 
-89 IKSLGIRYMTS
+89 
-100 NPGSSFR
+100 
-107 GLHESVVNYGGNRNP
+107 
-122 EFITCL
+122 
-128 HEESAVAMGHGFAK
+128 
-142 AAGKPLAAACHGTV
+142 
-156 GLQHAAMAVYNAW
+156 
-169 CDRAPVIIFAGN
+169 
-181 RVDAELRRPGVE
+181 
-193 WAHAVQDA
+193 
-201 VKPLRDFVKWDAMP
+201 
-215 LSLQHFAEAT
+215 
-225 VRAYKIATTPPM
+225 
-237 GPVVIVVDAE
+237 
-247 LQEQAAEHKPELP
+247 
-260 AFSATVP
+260 
-267 PQGDENALD
+267 
-276 EAAQWLINAE
+276 
-286 RPLIIA
+286 
-292 DRLARTP
+292 
-299 AGMQHLLDLAETLQ
+299 
-313 APVIDKLGRMNFPT
+313 
-327 GHYLNQSGLARRHL
+327 
-341 RDADVILGLEL
+341 
-352 NDFWGSVARVR
+352 
-363 DLPQRE
+363 
-369 EVSLTRSDVRLIS
+369 
-382 LGAGDVYLKSNYQNF
+382 
-397 QRFLAVN
+397 
-404 MAIAGDAEVSLP
+404 
-416 VLTRLIQEQLSS
+416 
-428 SQRGKIEQRKA
+428 
-439 VLQKAFNEMREF
+439 MREF

-598 GNVFEDPKINFSD
+598 GNVFEEPKINFSD